1 MTTGTDNKTQVQLTV
16 TNHGQQSYRY
26 VIQVNFTD
34 GSGNVLDAT
43 AVTVQDL
50 AAGQST
56 QAAARSNR
64 ELSGTVKA
72 EVPNAVRY

>member
-1 MTTGTDNKTQVQLTV
+1 MTTGTDGKTLVQLTV

-34 GSGNVLDAT
+34 GNGKVLDAT
-43 AVTVQDL
+43 AVTVPDL

-56 QAAARSNR
+56 QASASSHLD
-64 ELSGTVKA
+64 LSGTVKA
-72 EVPNAVRY
+72 EVANAVRY